1 MSFTLKL
8 IWLKFGHWKGN
19 DSMTE
24 KEYEMVKN
32 AMLKMIDKYRSED
45 PDRAIEAVKALAELE
60 KAHNLSLIVDDNG
73 TLDIKVYR
81 Y

>member
-1 MSFTLKL
+1 ML
-8 IWLKFGHWKGN
+8 
-19 DSMTE
+19 TE
-24 KEYEMVKN
+24 QDYEMIKIELLGIIKKGSR
-32 AMLKMIDKYRSED
+32 ME
-45 PDRAIEAVKALAELE
+45 AIEAAKALAEIE

>member
-1 MSFTLKL
+1 
-8 IWLKFGHWKGN
+8 
-19 DSMTE
+19 MTE
-24 KEYEMVKN
+24 KEYEMVKKELLDIIKKGTR
-32 AMLKMIDKYRSED
+32 MEV
-45 PDRAIEAVKALAELE
+45 IEAAKALAELE

>member
-1 MSFTLKL
+1 
-8 IWLKFGHWKGN
+8 
-19 DSMTE
+19 MTE

-45 PDRAIEAVKALAELE
+45 PDRTIEAVKALAELE

>member
-1 MSFTLKL
+1 ML
-8 IWLKFGHWKGN
+8 
-19 DSMTE
+19 TE
-24 KEYEMVKN
+24 QDYEMVKKELLN
-32 AMLKMIDKYRSED
+32 IIKKGSRME
-45 PDRAIEAVKALAELE
+45 AIEAAKALAELE

>member
-1 MSFTLKL
+1 
-8 IWLKFGHWKGN
+8 
-19 DSMTE
+19 MTE

-60 KAHNLSLIVDDNG
+60 KAHKLSLIVDDNG

>member
-1 MSFTLKL
+1 
-8 IWLKFGHWKGN
+8 
-19 DSMTE
+19 MTE

-60 KAHNLSLIVDDNG
+60 KAYKLSSIVDDNG
-73 TLDIKVYR
+73 TLNIKVYR

>member
-1 MSFTLKL
+1 
-8 IWLKFGHWKGN
+8 
-19 DSMTE
+19 MTE
-24 KEYEMVKN
+24 KEYEMVKKELLDIIKKGSR
-32 AMLKMIDKYRSED
+32 ME
-45 PDRAIEAVKALAELE
+45 AIEAAKALAELE

>member
-1 MSFTLKL
+1 
-8 IWLKFGHWKGN
+8 
-19 DSMTE
+19 MTE

-60 KAHNLSLIVDDNG
+60 KAHNFSLIVNDNG
-73 TLDIKVYR
+73 TLDVKVYR

>member
-1 MSFTLKL
+1 MMMEQ
-8 IWLKFGHWKGN
+8 
-19 DSMTE
+19 D
-24 KEYEMVKN
+24 YEMVKN
-32 AMLKMIDKYRSED
+32 VLLKMIDKYRSDD

>member
-1 MSFTLKL
+1 ML
-8 IWLKFGHWKGN
+8 
-19 DSMTE
+19 TE
-24 KEYEMVKN
+24 QDYEMIKIELLGIIKKGSR
-32 AMLKMIDKYRSED
+32 ME
-45 PDRAIEAVKALAELE
+45 AIEAAKALAELE

>member
-1 MSFTLKL
+1 
-8 IWLKFGHWKGN
+8 
-19 DSMTE
+19 MTE

-32 AMLKMIDKYRSED
+32 VMLKMIKDYQGRDSSKV
-45 PDRAIEAVKALAELE
+45 IEATKALAELE

>member
-1 MSFTLKL
+1 
-8 IWLKFGHWKGN
+8 
-19 DSMTE
+19 MTE

-73 TLDIKVYR
+73 SLDVKVYR